1 MNYRNA
7 VTVLRER
14 FPEFT
19 ESGEKWDDALPNDAY
34 GTFALFFCR
43 LFERGASEG
52 LVSRAFDLFNEMA
65 EGDDDIVN
73 LLEVSVLEIVA
84 DHPACLR
91 IAENR
96 LSSTARRLL
105 KRVQRGGFADA

>member
-1 MNYRNA
+1 MNYLNA
-7 VTVLRER
+7 VTILRER

-19 ESGEKWDDALPNDAY
+19 ESGEKWDDALPHDAY
-34 GTFALFFCR
+34 GTFALFLCR
-43 LFERGASEG
+43 LIERGASER
-52 LVSRAFDLFNEMA
+52 LIARAFDLFNEMA
-65 EGDDDIVN
+65 EGEDDIVN

-96 LSSTARRLL
+96 LSGAARQLL